1 VELSMSENPRLPE
14 QLRRLQDKVI
24 LVTGGSSGL
33 GAAVAMV
40 LATDGAKVV
49 LAARRQEL
57 GEEVLR
63 RIVSSGG
70 EGLFVRTDVTQQADL
85 ENVVAR
91 TVKRFGRLDCA
102 VNNAGVPGPART
114 PVADIDEAAWDT
126 VINTNLKAVW
136 MSMKHEIPAMLVH
149 GKGAIVNVSSIYGLK
164 PSDLGHAA
172 YCASKHGVIGLSKT
186 AAIDYADQGVRVNVV
201 CPGFSHSEM
210 MAPLAKSRPEYL
222 HRIVGRHSAMNRL
235 GDANEIAQ
243 AIAWLC
249 SDAASFVNGAILTVD
264 GGCTTKLY

>member
-1 VELSMSENPRLPE
+1 MPISENPLRPPE
-14 QLRRLQDKVI
+14 RTARLQDKVVI
-24 LVTGGSSGL
+24 VTGASSGL

-40 LATDGAKVV
+40 LANDGAKVV
-49 LAARRQEL
+49 LAARRQDK

-70 EGLFVRTDVTQQADL
+70 DGLFIRTDVTRRDDL
-85 ENVVAR
+85 ENMVAR
-91 TVKRFGRLDCA
+91 TVERFGCLDGA

-114 PVADIDEAAWDT
+114 PVADIDEAGWDA
-126 VINTNLKAVW
+126 VIETNLKAVF
-136 MSMKHEIPAMLVH
+136 MSMKYEIPAMLAH

-172 YCASKHGVIGLSKT
+172 YCASKHAVIGLSKT
-186 AAIDYADQGVRVNVV
+186 AAIDYGDRGIRVNVV

-210 MAPLAKSRPEYL
+210 MDPLAKARPEFL
-222 HRIVGRHSAMNRL
+222 AKMVGRHSAMNRM
-235 GDANEIAQ
+235 GESDETAQ

-249 SDAASFVNGAILTVD
+249 SDAASFVNGAALAVD
-264 GGCTTKLY
+264 GGFATRLY